1 MTRCAFLIMHPD
13 FSSRID
19 RASIHSGDATIIG
32 VSSIDD
38 ACCVAVE
45 LKEEGIGCIELCGAF
60 TEEGARKVIE
70 ATGGMVPVGF
80 VTHLPAQDALFS
92 KAFG

>member
-38 ACCVAVE
+38 ACCMAVE

-60 TEEGARKVIE
+60 AEEGGHGK
-70 ATGGMVPVGF
+70 
-80 VTHLPAQDALFS
+80 
-92 KAFG
+92 

>member
-38 ACCVAVE
+38 ACRVAVE

-70 ATGGMVPVGF
+70 ATGGTVPVGF
-80 VTHLPAQDALFS
+80 VTHLPDQDELFG
-92 KAFG
+92 KTFG